1 MLKEQRDKIDKI
13 DRELVR
19 LFEERMSAVIEV
31 AKIKKENSL
40 EIFDA
45 KREKIVIEKVK
56 SYLKDKNL
64 EKYLEEF
71 YIDLMKVSKDYQ
83 RTIIGNR
90 AGGFPKARFPL

>member
-19 LFEERMSAVIEV
+19 LFEERMSAVLEV
-31 AKIKKENSL
+31 AKIKKENSI

-45 KREKIVIEKVK
+45 NREQIVIEKVK
-56 SYLKDKNL
+56 SYLRDKNL

-71 YIDLMKVSKDYQ
+71 YIDLIKLSKDYQ

-90 AGGFPKARFPL
+90 AGGSPPARS